1 MHVMLCLDDKDGML
15 FHQRRQS
22 QDRVL
27 RRHMLDLCGAQGLWL
42 DAYSAGQFAEQER
55 AYLRIDDHFLSLA
68 GEGDYCFV
76 EDAQIAPF
84 LDRIEDIILFRWNR
98 VYPADRYFDR
108 SLLGRGWTLR
118 ETEEFPGFSHAKIT
132 KEVYE
137 KCKQS

>member
-1 MHVMLCLDDKDGML
+1 MRVMLCLDDKDGML

-27 RRHMLDLCGAQGLWL
+27 RQHMLDLCGAQGLWL
-42 DAYSAGQFAEQER
+42 DAYSARQFAEQER
-55 AYLRIDDHFLSLA
+55 ERLRIDERFLELA

-76 EDAQIAPF
+76 EDRQIAPVA
-84 LDRIEDIILFRWNR
+84 DRIEAIILFRWNR

-108 SLLGRGWTLR
+108 SWLAHGWTLR

>member
-1 MHVMLCLDDKDGML
+1 MRVMLCLDDKDGML

-27 RRHMLDLCGAQGLWL
+27 RQHMLNLCGAQSLWL
-42 DAYSAGQFAEQER
+42 NAYSAGQFADQER
-55 AYLRIDDHFLSLA
+55 ARLRVDERFLALA

-76 EDAQIAPF
+76 EDQQIAPF
-84 LDRIEDIILFRWNR
+84 EDRIEAIILFCWNR

-108 SLLGRGWTLR
+108 SLLAYGWTLR

-137 KCKQS
+137 KCKQ